1 MVKLMKDSWKI
12 KDKND
17 LKLQKKFKKIF
28 LSKTDKFDPKF
39 RYKFNALYSLSFLRK
54 NSWFLK

>member
-1 MVKLMKDSWKI
+1 MKNSWKI
-12 KDKND
+12 KGKND
-17 LKLQKKFKKIF
+17 LKLQKKFKKLF
-28 LSKTDKFDPKF
+28 LSKINQIDPKL

>member
-1 MVKLMKDSWKI
+1 MKNSWKI

-17 LKLQKKFKKIF
+17 LKLQKRFKKLF
-28 LSKTDKFDPKF
+28 LSKINQIDPQI

-54 NSWFLK
+54 NPWFLR